1 MLLHITGGKDI
12 IEGVSIIIIKN
23 SSKLMSLLRNLFNSN
38 HYHYWYLV
46 WWYQQVLLPYQVP
59 PYQVPGYLVPGTI
72 PVLPHTQC
80 KHENCKTT
88 SSNQLIGVFH
98 CFNMHSIMLLL
109 ITVATHAIQIIYNC
123 ETNLSLFLS
132 DFILVK
138 FKASN

>member
-23 SSKLMSLLRNLFNSN
+23 SSKLMSLLRNLFNSD

-46 WWYQQVLLPYQVP
+46 WWWYQQVLTI
-59 PYQVPGYLVPGTI
+59 PGTTIPGTRVPGTI